1 MIRVIILTLFCWV
14 NGFSLWAQLPYDSAF
29 ISHLRKEGLTSQLD
43 TYIDQ
48 LSASKDTICYLKSIS
63 FFLKNEMDSCIHY
76 YEYGGAV
83 ALQDTCLQ
91 NCIAVRAIA
100 NPDIRT
106 RWFVATDWKEV
117 SEVHLALRECYFA
130 YSTLSVMSER
140 PEEWLLS
147 NVYELKEQ
155 RSKRKSSAFFRSLL
169 APGWGR
175 SYAGR
180 KELSKTAFVMPATLG
195 LQVAESAIVLGVLN
209 PYTIVMFVGF
219 QVFYIGE
226 AVGAARDIAIIYQE
240 KEEQFYIDAANY
252 YSDSC
257 TCFER

>member
-1 MIRVIILTLFCWV
+1 MTRWFFL
-14 NGFSLWAQLPYDSAF
+14 SLLCCLNAITACAQLPYDSSF
-29 ISHLRKEGLTSQLD
+29 VSHLKKEGLTNQLD
-43 TYIDQ
+43 TYIGQ
-48 LSASKDTICYLKSIS
+48 LSADSDTISYLKSIS
-63 FFLKNEMDSCIHY
+63 FFLKNKMDSCIHH
-76 YEYGGAV
+76 YEYGGTI

-91 NCIAVRAIA
+91 NCISVRAMENSA
-100 NPDIRT
+100 IRKQ
-106 RWFVATDWKEV
+106 WFEHSDMIGTDAYQ
-117 SEVHLALRECYFA
+117 ALKECYFTYA
-130 YSTLSVMSER
+130 TLSVMSEK
-140 PEEWLLS
+140 PEEWLLT

-155 RSKRKSSAFFRSLL
+155 RSKKKSSAFFRSLL

-175 SYAGR
+175 AYAGR

-195 LQVAESAIVLGVLN
+195 LQVAESAIIAGVLN

-257 TCFER
+257 TCFDR